1 MEARLY
7 KELVEREG
15 KRRKQARLALRIE
28 KEAMCLARRKDAGKQ
43 KMLSGA
49 GANPDG
55 IHQTNL
61 IEWEEHDLE
70 YQMAS
75 LGLEM
80 DDLFSIGKEGVEKE
94 DWLDVWMGSLNG
106 VTRSLEMSMC
116 MMEEDETM
124 EIAILD

>member
-1 MEARLY
+1 
-7 KELVEREG
+7 
-15 KRRKQARLALRIE
+15 
-28 KEAMCLARRKDAGKQ
+28 
-43 KMLSGA
+43 
-49 GANPDG
+49 
-55 IHQTNL
+55 
-61 IEWEEHDLE
+61 
-70 YQMAS
+70 MAS